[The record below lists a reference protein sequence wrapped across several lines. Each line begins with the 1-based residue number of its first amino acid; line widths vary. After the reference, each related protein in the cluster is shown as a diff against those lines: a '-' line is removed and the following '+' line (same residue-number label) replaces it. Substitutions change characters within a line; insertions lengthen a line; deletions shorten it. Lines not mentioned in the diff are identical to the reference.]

1 MSMASI
7 LPIFIVAGVSLYR
20 AEGNTFLEKYKNA
33 IMPNLDKA
41 AEVTTIEEKFL
52 TPPKQNPDAND
63 KLETIDESEA
73 QKKAL
78 MDTSVVWK

>member
-1 MSMASI
+1 MWPLLYIAAFLNRS
-7 LPIFIVAGVSLYR
+7 SLCP
-20 AEGNTFLEKYKNA
+20 LQKYKNA